1 MTTVVA
7 TSVKPCAAG
16 VYFAWCRVSVPHRTV
31 SAVAVPA
38 ARSDGRSGRLGTPD
52 RRHRGPEAAA
62 VARPAVAGAGVRELE
77 TRIDD
82 VQLAISE
89 VVTNAVRH
97 GRLREG
103 VDAVRVIV
111 GVDGNSIRV
120 TVEQPTTAA
129 GVQIKEPR
137 LEQDDP
143 GGLGMRIVDH
153 VS

>member
-1 MTTVVA
+1 MEDQ
-7 TSVKPCAAG
+7 G
-16 VYFAWCRVSVPHRTV
+16 VSEHQIDVIA
-31 SAVAVPA
+31 
-38 ARSDGRSGRLGTPD
+38 
-52 RRHRGPEAAA
+52 GPEAAA
-62 VARPAVAGAGVRELE
+62 VARTAVAGAGVRQLE

-111 GVDGNSIRV
+111 GVDGNSVRV

-143 GGLGMRIVDH
+143 GGLGMRIVDR
-153 VS
+153 VSDDWGHDAGPPGRVWFEFHLDRSRSGT